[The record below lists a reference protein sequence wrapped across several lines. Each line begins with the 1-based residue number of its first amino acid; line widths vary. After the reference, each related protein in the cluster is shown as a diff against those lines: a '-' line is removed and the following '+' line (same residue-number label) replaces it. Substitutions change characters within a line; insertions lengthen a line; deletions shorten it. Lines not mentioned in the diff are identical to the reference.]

1 MLQINIVGATNHQGS
16 ALASAV
22 WQRNASRKHFGYPAH
37 TAKTKGIMN
46 YDLLIDLH
54 KGGSR
59 QGPGGEQQT
68 RLAITLAGLQD
79 QSVKLHIADVGCG
92 TGASTLVLAA
102 ELNAEIT
109 AVDLFPAFLRILQTR
124 AEQQELADKI
134 APLICSMDELPF
146 AANSLDAIWAEGAIY
161 NIGFAKGVAR
171 LRPFL
176 KQGGILAASEITWL
190 THERPDEI
198 TAHWESE
205 YPEIATA
212 AEKIRVLEESG
223 FSLKGYF
230 PLPEHCWL
238 DNYYEPLE
246 GRFDTFLAE
255 HDSAEA
261 RAIIDA
267 ERHEIALYRKYRRY
281 YSYGFYIAQKV

>member
-1 MLQINIVGATNHQGS
+1 MLQLNTTCATQNQRS

-22 WQRNASRKHFGYPAH
+22 WQRKASRKHFGFSNYTVRT
-37 TAKTKGIMN
+37 TAIMN
-46 YDLLIDLH
+46 YDLLIELH
-54 KGGSR
+54 KGGAR
-59 QGPGGEQQT
+59 QGPGGEQET
-68 RLAITLAGLQD
+68 RLAMTLARLRD
-79 QSVKLHIADVGCG
+79 QSVKLHIADMGCG

-134 APLICSMDELPF
+134 TPLICSMDELPF
-146 AANSLDAIWAEGAIY
+146 AVNSLDAIWAEGAIY
-161 NIGFAKGVAR
+161 NIGFAKGVAC

-176 KQGGILAASEITWL
+176 KQDGILAASEITWL

-198 TAHWESE
+198 TAYWESE
-205 YPEIATA
+205 YSEIATA

-230 PLPEHCWL
+230 PLPEHCWV

-246 GRFDTFLAE
+246 SRFDTFLAE
-255 HDSAEA
+255 HASEEA

-267 ERHEIALYRKYRRY
+267 ERHEITCYRKYHRY